1 MADWK
6 TPINYNSSYHAYA
19 YGLVYQSGHE
29 QNHCHVTGWGEAGPP
44 DFNNYTPGVAQVYYA
59 AAAAAARTH
68 EESPPHSPE
77 QFVTNGHCPYQ
88 GSGLVY
94 LQESQAGRFLLTG
107 PPRAAYD
114 TPAEES
120 KRAGSDSTS
129 DSEAHASPDS
139 WSFRS
144 SGESGPL
151 QAEPD
156 TWVKKDLSDDT
167 NSRSPDAGDHVS
179 SSFKDELPSC
189 TDVGNQN
196 ANTSSLQAP
205 LPVLKRQSTPKG
217 KVRITFTESQMNTLV
232 QRFSVQRYLTPAEM
246 KNLAEITGLTYK
258 QVKTWFQNR
267 RMKLRRHQKDSNW
280 VSSRYTTAKNR
291 RQAISG
297 SVINHVPP
305 YQPETQ
311 RPPFKERYNH
321 AMMDAAFKKIGP
333 QNLAF
338 YLARMGSSAG
348 SAPFSTWSSGTP
360 QAADLTRPQ
369 TAGWAVPPGINQ
381 YEYNP
386 VAFHS
391 SGNTEPD
398 TSFDGKDAEA
408 VTSQNSSNTVIVHS
422 MDQ

>member
-6 TPINYNSSYHAYA
+6 TQINYNSSYHAYA

-44 DFNNYTPGVAQVYYA
+44 DLNNYTPGVAQVYYA
-59 AAAAAARTH
+59 ATARTH

-77 QFVTNGHCPYQ
+77 QFVANGHCHYQ
-88 GSGLVY
+88 GSSLVY
-94 LQESQAGRFLLTG
+94 LQESQAGRFLLAGT
-107 PPRAAYD
+107 PRAAYD
-114 TPAEES
+114 APAEES
-120 KRAGSDSTS
+120 KRAASDSTS

-144 SGESGPL
+144 SGESGPP
-151 QAEPD
+151 QADPD

-189 TDVGNQN
+189 IDMDNQN
-196 ANTSSLQAP
+196 ANILSLQAP
-205 LPVLKRQSTPKG
+205 LPALKKQNTPKR
-217 KVRITFTESQMNTLV
+217 KVRVTFSESQMNTLV
-232 QRFSVQRYLTPAEM
+232 HRFSVQRYLTPAEM

-280 VSSRYTTAKNR
+280 VSLRNSTAKNR

-297 SVINHVPP
+297 SVINHAPP

-311 RPPFKERYNH
+311 RPPFQQCYNH
-321 AMMDAAFKKIGP
+321 AMMDAAFKIGP

-348 SAPFSTWSSGTP
+348 SAPYSTWPTGTP

-369 TAGWAVPPGINQ
+369 TASWAVPPSINQ
-381 YEYNP
+381 YDCNP
-386 VAFHS
+386 GAFHS
-391 SGNTEPD
+391 SDNTEPD
-398 TSFDGKDAEA
+398 TSFDGKDAET
-408 VTSQNSSNTVIVHS
+408 VTSQNSSNTFILHN